1 MAGPNLSSL
10 LTPSKTVD
18 FEYPGYEGFSVKLTF
33 LSREELLKIRKKATT
48 TKFNRKTRQPEDDL
62 DEELFLKAYVGSVVK
77 GWKGLKYKFLAD
89 FILVDLD
96 GVEDLGAELDYSD
109 ENALVMMK
117 NSNEF
122 DTWVSEMVGDLSNFT
137 KNN

>member
-1 MAGPNLSSL
+1 LIERLVNQ
-10 LTPSKTVD
+10 
-18 FEYPGYEGFSVKLTF
+18 
-33 LSREELLKIRKKATT
+33 RK
-48 TKFNRKTRQPEDDL
+48 
-62 DEELFLKAYVGSVVK
+62 GVVK
-77 GWKGLKYKFLAD
+77 GWKGLKYKFLTD
-89 FILVDLD
+89 FILVDLE
-96 GVEDLGAELDYSD
+96 GVEDLGAELEFSD

>member
-18 FEYPGYEGFSVKLTF
+18 FDYPGYEGFSVKLAF
-33 LSREELLKIRKKATT
+33 LSRVELLKIRKKATT
-48 TKFNRKTRQPEDDL
+48 TKFDRKTRQPKEEM
-62 DEELFLKAYVGSVVK
+62 DEELFLKSYVQGVVK
-77 GWKGLKYKFLAD
+77 GWKGLKYKFLTD
-89 FILVDLD
+89 FILVDLE
-96 GVEDLGAELDYSD
+96 GVEDLGAELEYSD

-137 KNN
+137 NNN

>member
-18 FEYPGYEGFSVKLTF
+18 FDYPGYEGFSVKLAF

-48 TKFNRKTRQPEDDL
+48 TKFDRKTRQPKEEM
-62 DEELFLKAYVGSVVK
+62 DEELFLKSYVQGVVK
-77 GWKGLKYKFLAD
+77 GWKGLKYKFLTD
-89 FILVDLD
+89 FILVDLE
-96 GVEDLGAELDYSD
+96 GVEDLGAELEYSD

>member
-18 FEYPGYEGFSVKLTF
+18 FDYPGYEGFSVELTF
-33 LSREELLKIRKKATT
+33 LSREELLKIRNKATT
-48 TKFNRKTRQPEDDL
+48 TKFDRKSRQAKEEL
-62 DEELFLKAYVGSVVK
+62 DEELFLKSYVQSVVK
-77 GWKGLKYKFLAD
+77 GWSGLKYKYLTD
-89 FILVDLD
+89 FILVDLE
-96 GVEDLGAELDYSD
+96 GVEDLGAPLEYSD

-122 DTWVSEMVGDLSNFT
+122 DTWVSEMVGELSNFT
-137 KNN
+137 KSN

>member
-18 FEYPGYEGFSVKLTF
+18 FEYPGYEGFSVNLAF
-33 LSREELLKIRKKATT
+33 LSREELLKIRNKATT
-48 TKFNRKTRQPEDDL
+48 TKFDRKTRQPKEEM
-62 DEELFLKAYVGSVVK
+62 DEEIFLKSYVQGVVK
-77 GWKGLKYKFLAD
+77 GWKGLKYKYLTD
-89 FILVDLD
+89 FILVDLE
-96 GVEDLGAELDYSD
+96 GVEDLGAELEFSA

-122 DTWVSEMVGDLSNFT
+122 DTWVSEMIGDLSNFT
-137 KNN
+137 KNS